1 MNTVEQLRNWAN
13 KCTDEGLSERA
24 LSLSIAMARHERKIK
39 NTEVNDVKDVSKE
52 IKENGKSG
60 GKA

>member
-1 MNTVEQLRNWAN
+1 MNVVTELRKWAD

-24 LSLSIAMARHERKIK
+24 LTVSIAMARHERKIA

-52 IKENGKSG
+52 NAKGNGATK
-60 GKA
+60 